1 MLSVSEL
8 GIRLKNAREEKGY
21 SLDELQRVTK
31 IQKRY
36 LIAIE
41 DGDFSKM
48 PGDFYGRAFVK
59 SYAEAVELDP
69 DMIFEEHKNELPQTK
84 KEPVDLPPRVNRSK
98 PKTVRKKSKI
108 ASLLPTLVVI
118 LFILAI
124 GLAFWIF
131 RQGDTDDSGGV
142 PRDNQEAPS
151 IEITDNDVEEDNNVE
166 NNNEGANDNNASNN
180 EENEENEEEQEQSL
194 SFEESE
200 GNRYTYT
207 LTGIDDLDVSLSF
220 SGDSWLQILDS
231 NGDEV
236 HQSSHGD
243 GDEIDFDLSGESEIT
258 FNMGNIRT
266 ADIYINDELLDYESD
281 DHRQYVIIR
290 VED

>member
-1 MLSVSEL
+1 MSEL

-69 DMIFEEHKNELPQTK
+69 DMIFEEHKEELPQTV
-84 KEPVDLPPRVNRSK
+84 KEPADLPPRVNRSK
-98 PKTVRKKSKI
+98 PKTVRKKSKV

-124 GLAFWIF
+124 GLAFWLL
-131 RQGDTDDSGGV
+131 RQGDTDDSAGT
-142 PRDNQEAPS
+142 PRDNQESPS
-151 IEITDNDVEEDNNVE
+151 IEITDNDVEEETNGD
-166 NNNEGANDNNASNN
+166 NNNEAANANNANNN
-180 EENEENEEEQEQSL
+180 EANEENEEEPEQSL

-207 LTGIDDLDVSLSF
+207 LDGIDDFDVSLTF

-243 GDEIDFDLSGESEIT
+243 GDEIDFDFSGESEIT

-281 DHRQYVIIR
+281 EHRQYVIIR